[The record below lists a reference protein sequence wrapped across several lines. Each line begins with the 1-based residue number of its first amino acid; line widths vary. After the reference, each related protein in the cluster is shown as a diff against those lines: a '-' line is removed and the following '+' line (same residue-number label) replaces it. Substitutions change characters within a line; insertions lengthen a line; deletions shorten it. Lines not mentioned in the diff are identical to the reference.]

1 MAHVAG
7 SDEILDHAV
16 LDGGREK
23 QLYNRAPMKSV
34 RLLYLI
40 FFLSGA
46 TGLVYE
52 VIWVRLTGL
61 VFGNTSHAI
70 SVVLGAFMAGLALG
84 SWWLG
89 RRADRAKSALRF
101 YGLLEIGI
109 GVSASLVPFA
119 FRSLDGVYWTLAP
132 SLESVPGGN
141 GVVRFLTSFLI
152 LIVPT
157 FLMGGTLPVLARFFT
172 ESVHEV
178 QRKVGLLYA
187 LNTFGAAFGTLAAAL
202 FFIPQLGNIRSTLLV
217 ASLNIAIGIFS
228 FLMGGSLRV
237 ASNTGGAQA
246 VSAEDGEGGDAL
258 TDRIVLATLATSGF
272 VSMIYEVAWTRA
284 LTAIIGS
291 STYAFSVM
299 LVTFL
304 VGIAIGSSVAVKWRR
319 SAGLRLLGL
328 TQLGIAIGGFLFIM
342 GYLAA
347 PYVMVSLLK
356 AFSYS
361 FSAVLLSQFL
371 LCFALMIFATVCMG
385 AAMPI
390 ASQIYSNK
398 ITLLGRSIG
407 NVYSVNTLGAI
418 AGSVLAGFV
427 LLPLLG
433 TERAILVGLF
443 INCGLAAVIFSSPR
457 ASRSRDSAM
466 WVAMVLLVLA
476 TVSMRGGIFWAPNS
490 LDRGVLVYA
499 KSFDANPQVSINE
512 TYQDTDVVYFKDGN
526 NATISVRKGEDY
538 VGLRTNGKVDASNK
552 ADMITQLMIGYLPML
567 YHPAPKS
574 TMVVGYGGGITV
586 GAAAAFKEVEA
597 IDVLEIEPAV
607 IGAGPQ
613 FAAFNRQSYENPKVH
628 ILYNDA
634 RNYMNMTRKQYDVI
648 ISEPSNPWIAGVAS
662 LFTREFYDRAAQVL
676 KPDGVFA
683 QWVQLYE
690 LDPQDLRMILREFQ
704 EKFPHVSVWVFSGDL
719 VVIGTRQPQHLN
731 IPRWEHLAK
740 EDPHLAHELEDF
752 IKVPRPQGILAY
764 YVMGSDAV
772 RKFAGT
778 PSRNTDDHPLLEFH
792 APRQLFRE
800 TRALNVA
807 LLYENKDGLVP
818 EGADIGDPEMAY
830 SSIVEPF
837 LDMERSNLAAQAMGS
852 LGSLKRADDASF
864 HLAIGQIAYDR
875 GELGNAESEFEMA
888 AESAKPGNPLIADIQ
903 EMWGLVRQ
911 KLGDGDGAIEH
922 FKASVAVQ
930 PERQLPL
937 RRLAEIYGMR
947 KEFKEGAEWMER
959 YVATKPLAL
968 GHQYGTLG
976 DYYLAMEDVTNA
988 LRVLQAGI
996 DIDPYT
1002 FWVRYRFARL
1012 FEERK
1017 DTAKAIHHY
1026 EIAMRYGYDR
1036 DPEIYSRL
1044 ANLYK
1049 AEGRLK
1055 EARKVLEN
1063 GTRIFPTNS
1072 ELYRLYGEIRGVN

>member
-1 MAHVAG
+1 
-7 SDEILDHAV
+7 
-16 LDGGREK
+16 
-23 QLYNRAPMKSV
+23 MKSF

-101 YGLLEIGI
+101 YGMLEIGI

-119 FRSLDGVYWTLAP
+119 FRSLDSVYWTLSP
-132 SLESVPGGN
+132 SLESVPGGD
-141 GVVRFLTSFLI
+141 GFVRFLTSFLI

-172 ESVHEV
+172 ETVEEV

-202 FFIPQLGNIRSTLLV
+202 YFIPQLGNIRSTLLI
-217 ASLNIAIGIFS
+217 AALNITIGAFAIFMDGRLGF
-228 FLMGGSLRV
+228 
-237 ASNTGGAQA
+237 ASRTSGEPEVLA
-246 VSAEDGEGGDAL
+246 AEAPAGPSGDQRSDKL
-258 TDRIVLATLATSGF
+258 VLATLATSGF
-272 VSMIYEVAWTRA
+272 VAMIYEVSWTRA

-291 STYAFSVM
+291 STYAFSIM

-304 VGIAIGSSVAVKWRR
+304 IGIAIGSSIAVKWRR

-328 TQLGIAIGGFLFIM
+328 TQLGIAIGGFVFLV

-347 PYVMVSLLK
+347 PFIILGLLK
-356 AFSYS
+356 SLSYAFP
-361 FSAVLLSQFL
+361 AVLASQFL
-371 LCFALMIFATVCMG
+371 LCFALMIFATICMG

-418 AGSVLAGFV
+418 AGSLMAGFV

-433 TERAILVGLF
+433 TERAILAGLF
-443 INCGLAAVIFSSPR
+443 VNSALAALILTSPGAAR
-457 ASRSRDSAM
+457 RRD
-466 WVAMVLLVLA
+466 VAKGVALALLVVA
-476 TVSMRGGIFWAPNS
+476 TLSMRGGIFWAPDS
-490 LDRGVLVYA
+490 LDRGILVYA
-499 KSFDANPQVSINE
+499 KSFDVKPQLTIDE
-512 TYQDTDVVYFKDGN
+512 TYQDTDVVYFKDGS

-574 TMVVGYGGGITV
+574 TMIVGYGAGVTV
-586 GAAAAFKEVEA
+586 GAASAYKEVED
-597 IDVLEIEPAV
+597 IDVLEIESAV
-607 IGAGPQ
+607 IGAGPH
-613 FAAFNRQSYENPKVH
+613 FSKYNRQSYENPKVH

-634 RNYMNMTRKQYDVI
+634 RNYMNVTRKQYDVI

-662 LFTREFYDRAAQVL
+662 LFTTEFYDRAAQVL

-683 QWVQLYE
+683 QWIQLYE

-731 IPRWEHLAK
+731 LPRWVKLAA
-740 EDPHLAHELEDF
+740 EDEQLARDLQDF
-752 IKVPRPQGILAY
+752 IKVPVAEGILAY
-764 YVMGSDAV
+764 YVMGDDAV

-778 PSRNTDDHPLLEFH
+778 PPRNTDDHPLLEFH

-800 TRALNVA
+800 TRSLNVA
-807 LLYENKDGLVP
+807 LLYESKDGLVP
-818 EGADIGDPEMAY
+818 EGAEIGDPELAY
-830 SSIVEPF
+830 TSMVEPF
-837 LDMERSNLAAQAMGS
+837 LDMARANLANQAMGT
-852 LGSLKRADDASF
+852 LGQIQRADNVSV
-864 HLAIGQIAYDR
+864 HLAIGQLAYDR
-875 GELGNAESEFEMA
+875 GELENAESEFKMA
-888 AESAKPGNPLIADIQ
+888 RESAKPGNRFIPAIEEMRGLIR
-903 EMWGLVRQ
+903 EKV
-911 KLGDGDGAIEH
+911 GDVDGAIEH
-922 FKASVAVQ
+922 FKASVAAQ

-937 RRLAEIYGMR
+937 RRLAELYGMH
-947 KEFKEGAEWMER
+947 KDFINGAEWMER

-976 DYYLAMEDVTNA
+976 DYYLAMQDVPNA
-988 LRVLQAGI
+988 IRVLQAGI
-996 DIDPYT
+996 EIDPYT

-1012 FEERK
+1012 FEEQK
-1017 DTAKAIHHY
+1017 DNARAIQHY
-1026 EIAMRYGYDR
+1026 EIALRYGFDR

-1044 ANLYK
+1044 ANIYK

-1055 EARKVLEN
+1055 DAVSLLQT
-1063 GTRIFPTNS
+1063 GLRIFPTNS
-1072 ELYRLYGEIRGVN
+1072 ALYRLYGEMRGVN